1 MTGLRMTVIC
11 LLLLNVAT
19 AMGVV
24 YSKHNSRMQFKSMRA
39 AQKAI
44 DNANVEWGRLQIEEG
59 TLARFGRIED
69 IASKKLGMRMP
80 EHSEIKM
87 VLK

>member
-1 MTGLRMTVIC
+1 MNGLRVTVVC
-11 LLLLNVAT
+11 LVVLNVAT

-24 YSKHNSRMQFKSMRA
+24 YTKHSSRMAFKSTRA
-39 AQKAI
+39 TQEAI
-44 DNANVEWGRLQIEEG
+44 DSANVEWGRLQIEES

-69 IASKKLGMRMP
+69 IATKKLGMRMP

-87 VLK
+87 VIK

>member
-1 MTGLRMTVIC
+1 MNGLRMTVLC
-11 LLLLNVAT
+11 LVLLNVAT
-19 AMGVV
+19 AMGIV
-24 YSKHNSRMQFKSMRA
+24 YTKHKSRMQFKSMRVT
-39 AQKAI
+39 QKAI
-44 DNANVEWGRLQIEEG
+44 DNANVEWGRLQIEES

-69 IASKKLGMRMP
+69 IATKKLNMRMP

>member
-1 MTGLRMTVIC
+1 MSGLRVTVVC
-11 LLLLNVAT
+11 LVLLNVAT
-19 AMGVV
+19 AMGIV
-24 YSKHNSRMQFKSMRA
+24 YTKHNSRMQFKSMRTT
-39 AQKAI
+39 QKAI
-44 DNANVEWGRLQIEEG
+44 DNANVEWGRLQIEES

-69 IASKKLGMRMP
+69 LASRKLGMRMP